1 MYFTIWQT
9 FRKTKKYNLWSSVVY
24 RSILLDT
31 TVFEVHLGNI
41 NITVYPNPASGV
53 LNVNLNNSSNSVFNL
68 FDAAGRKVM
77 SKNLVNANNTIDIIG
92 LAKGIYQVQV
102 VNGENVTTKKLSI
115 Q

>member
-1 MYFTIWQT
+1 
-9 FRKTKKYNLWSSVVY
+9 
-24 RSILLDT
+24 LDT